1 MGFIPEADGM
11 RMRRWLKRSEK
22 GQATLEFMIVFPL
35 LFGLFLLALAI
46 AAVWHGH
53 HLSSA
58 ISLEGASRESIQ
70 SGWGSSFVFATGNN
84 VSDNTSFSVEIADFE
99 QTRSFPPA
107 KRFTVHGTVGVPW
120 APFGLNWNVPVQGT
134 TFYPVWEFYGR

>member
-1 MGFIPEADGM
+1 M
-11 RMRRWLKRSEK
+11 RVRRWLKRGEK

-70 SGWGSSFVFATGNN
+70 SGSGSSFVLSTGNS
-84 VSDNTSFSVEIADFE
+84 VSDNTRFSVEVADFPVRR
-99 QTRSFPPA
+99 TVFPPTR
-107 KRFTVHGTVGVPW
+107 RFTVHGTVSVPW
-120 APFGLNWNVPVQGT
+120 APFGLNWNVPVRGT
-134 TFYPVWEFYGR
+134 TFYPVWEFIGE